1 MLLTFESETRKSPI
15 YSREFSR
22 STSSFDSEI
31 FRTHHTSIHCV
42 LSRPSSQFT
51 RLFSEFAQ
59 QTRGSH
65 GVPPPTKCKIQFA
78 AVNYAERNS
87 QPSKTKNSQRT
98 RLEPPRRKRLYPL
111 YVSPGFLQRYGW

>member
-59 QTRGSH
+59 QTRGGH

-78 AVNYAERNS
+78 AVNSPERFAAI
-87 QPSKTKNSQRT
+87 KNKK
-98 RLEPPRRKRLYPL
+98 LPKP
-111 YVSPGFLQRYGW
+111 VFV